1 VSALALGTL
10 TFGNETDQATSF
22 SQLDRFTEAGGTLVD
37 SADVYADGRSEE
49 IIGRWLAA
57 RPGSR
62 ELVVLAT
69 KGRFP
74 TDESPNGH
82 GLSRRHLS
90 LALEASLRRLNV
102 QTIDLYQVH
111 GWDPLTRLEETL
123 RFLDDAVRAGKINY
137 VGLSNFTGWQLQK
150 AVDIAQFRG
159 LSTPVSMQPQYNLL
173 ARAVEWEIVPACQ
186 AAGLGMLAWSPLAS
200 GWLTGKYWRG
210 ERFLISAQLGRRLPA
225 LGATPRLDN
234 LHRTSRYR
242 RRCALPNGI
251 GSVTLCADWASE
263 LVEQK
268 VAAASARRCGCCCLT
283 ATREHGRCRECADGL
298 RGGAQPR
305 PSPAGPLRDRRWRN
319 PTRVRRR
326 LDQHTTGGRM
336 IPCPVSS
343 SPALLTGSAAPPPG
357 SSWVK
362 AMTWSCTPAPSSG
375 RRRLATS
382 PRTPRV

>member
-1 VSALALGTL
+1 MEYRLLGSSGCAVSALTLGTL

-37 SADVYADGRSEE
+37 SADVYADGRAEE

-57 RPGSR
+57 RPGRR

-102 QTIDLYQVH
+102 ETIDLYQVH
-111 GWDPLTRLEETL
+111 AWDPLTRLEETL

-150 AVDIAQFRG
+150 AVDIADFRG
-159 LSTPVSMQPQYNLL
+159 LSAPVSMQPQYNLL

-200 GWLTGKYWRG
+200 GWLTGKYRQGEPPPAGTRVVENADEGMRIWNQHGQSGQTWQVLDAVRKVAEGRG
-210 ERFLISAQLGRRLPA
+210 VSLAQVAIAWLMARPA
-225 LGATPRLDN
+225 VSSVILGARSMDQLTGNMAAAELKLTPEETRLLDQ
-234 LHRTSRYR
+234 
-242 RRCALPNGI
+242 
-251 GSVTLCADWASE
+251 ASE
-263 LVEQK
+263 PPTPDYPYGEPGQ
-268 VAAASARRCGCCCLT
+268 SQRSRRI
-283 ATREHGRCRECADGL
+283 
-298 RGGAQPR
+298 Q
-305 PSPAGPLRDRRWRN
+305 
-319 PTRVRRR
+319 
-326 LDQHTTGGRM
+326 GGRF
-336 IPCPVSS
+336 
-343 SPALLTGSAAPPPG
+343 
-357 SSWVK
+357 
-362 AMTWSCTPAPSSG
+362 
-375 RRRLATS
+375 
-382 PRTPRV
+382 